1 MTRQATFIL
10 PAMLSALLLGACS
23 HSIPTSSSKPVPPP
37 LTSAVPTFP
46 PQTREDSRAPVSQMP
61 VQVKTDLTPV
71 QTAIRNAIPERI
83 TEAGH
88 PLGEEF
94 RWTFLRNGQ
103 SNVHIQDGL
112 VAIHAEYKGE
122 IESRGSSQICRLDP
136 LFASL
141 EATGRLMLV
150 QNGESVSFGFE
161 PTHLTVATKPDNDAR
176 CNMFNRPVS
185 EQIPDL
191 FGLPEV
197 KIALAEAVHPQE
209 FGISLQR
216 IWDDLGGPLSLP
228 IASLNTRA
236 CMYGNPREM
245 ILSGQKGT
253 TQETIIS
260 GTAKQM
266 PFMTYEA
273 TCTEAAPTVALV
285 NSGSPPPEGKPYMLV
300 ARIPLSY
307 QQLSHQ
313 LQSKLFHQ
321 SISMD
326 ATVPETAVIERVS
339 AADANGR
346 ALVAIETSGDL
357 KGTLY
362 YWGTPRLDES
372 GRSISV
378 PDLQMANESKA
389 AIDSIR
395 IGYWQ
400 LVDRGLKTN
409 LREAMAVDISSHVD
423 RLKQTITG
431 THRSG
436 ATTMDILITRQ
447 QPDQVRSTPQG
458 LTVTIMLEG
467 TANAAGQITLEEQNP
482 RALLRR
488 DGR

>member
-1 MTRQATFIL
+1 MTRQATVIL
-10 PAMLSALLLGACS
+10 PALFSALLLGACS

-46 PQTREDSRAPVSQMP
+46 AQAREDSRAPISQVP
-61 VQVKTDLTPV
+61 VQVKTDLTPI
-71 QTAIRNAIPERI
+71 QTAIRNAVPERI

-88 PLGEEF
+88 PLGQEF
-94 RWTFLRNGQ
+94 RWTFARIGEP
-103 SNVHIQDGL
+103 NVHIQDGL
-112 VAIHAEYKGE
+112 VAIHAEYKGD
-122 IESRGSSQICRLDP
+122 IESRGSTRACRLDP
-136 LFASL
+136 LYASL
-141 EATGRLMLV
+141 EATGKLTLI

-161 PTHLTVATKPDNDAR
+161 PTHLTVGTKPDSDAR
-176 CNMFNRPVS
+176 CNMFNRPVGD
-185 EQIPDL
+185 QVPDL

-197 KIALAEAVHPQE
+197 KIALAEALQPQQ

-216 IWDDLGGPLSLP
+216 IWDDLEGPLSLP

-245 ILSGQKGT
+245 ILGAQKGT
-253 TQETIIS
+253 IQETVIS
-260 GTAKQM
+260 GTAKEM
-266 PFMTYEA
+266 PFITYEA
-273 TCTEAAPTVALV
+273 ACTEAAPTVALV
-285 NSGSPPPEGKPYMLV
+285 NSGSVPPEGKPYTLA

-321 SISMD
+321 SISLD
-326 ATVPETAVIERVS
+326 ATALETAVIERVS

-346 ALVAIETSGDL
+346 ALVALETTGDL
-357 KGTLY
+357 KGIIY
-362 YWGTPRLDES
+362 YWGTPRLDEG

-400 LVDRGLKTN
+400 LVDRELNTK
-409 LREAMAVDISSHVD
+409 LRQAMSVDISSHVD

-436 ATTMDILITRQ
+436 GTTMDILITRQ
-447 QPDQVRSTPQG
+447 QPDHVRSAPQG

-467 TANAAGQITLEEQNP
+467 TANATGQITLEEQSP

-488 DGR
+488 EGR